1 MFVMWG
7 VKDQAKAIGPPQ
19 GLQCSKAVMVAVIA
33 HAAALKEK
41 LAL

>member
-1 MFVMWG
+1 MWG

-33 HAAALKEK
+33 ALKEK